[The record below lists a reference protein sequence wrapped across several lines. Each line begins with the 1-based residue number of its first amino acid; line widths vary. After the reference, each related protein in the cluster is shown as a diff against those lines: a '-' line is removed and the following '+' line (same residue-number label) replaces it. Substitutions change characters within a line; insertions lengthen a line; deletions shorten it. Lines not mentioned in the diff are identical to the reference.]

1 MKKFIGE
8 QISRFFNT
16 GQWALKLVFLVVLT
30 ELAIIGGVTL
40 GCMTGT
46 ECDENDSNNIK
57 HLLSLAMTKS
67 FALYAA
73 EKASSK
79 EKYLIEGVSKK

>member
-1 MKKFIGE
+1 MSRIFKYIYTFITVLD
-8 QISRFFNT
+8 N
-16 GQWALKLVFLVVLT
+16 LKTVDAVDV
-30 ELAIIGGVTL
+30 GVTL

-73 EKASSK
+73 EKASAK
-79 EKYLIEGVSKK
+79 EKYLIEGTSKK

>member
-1 MKKFIGE
+1 MGIKV
-8 QISRFFNT
+8 S
-16 GQWALKLVFLVVLT
+16 LLVVLT

>member
-1 MKKFIGE
+1 
-8 QISRFFNT
+8 
-16 GQWALKLVFLVVLT
+16 
-30 ELAIIGGVTL
+30 
-40 GCMTGT
+40 MTGT

-79 EKYLIEGVSKK
+79 EKYLIESTSKK

>member
-1 MKKFIGE
+1 M
-8 QISRFFNT
+8 
-16 GQWALKLVFLVVLT
+16 
-30 ELAIIGGVTL
+30 
-40 GCMTGT
+40 
-46 ECDENDSNNIK
+46 
-57 HLLSLAMTKS
+57 SLIATKS